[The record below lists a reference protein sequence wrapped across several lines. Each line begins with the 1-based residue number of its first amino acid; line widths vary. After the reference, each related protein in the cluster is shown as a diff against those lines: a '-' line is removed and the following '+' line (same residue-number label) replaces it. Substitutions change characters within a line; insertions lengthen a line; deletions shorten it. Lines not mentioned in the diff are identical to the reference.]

1 MQMDKI
7 LAFFKN
13 NASLCVMAGLCVIPL
28 VYVAMQK
35 EKPNAK
41 NLAVS
46 AVVKNIEAGKAAFD
60 VTIKN
65 NDEMPYTYVIYEGAR
80 GMPSR
85 DIQAEVQTG
94 ELTRQTLNRG
104 WDPLPNPIPKDQIF
118 IGNAENDKLN
128 TETVMQVTTGNA
140 VTTTVNL
147 EGLPGGVLSKV
158 TFIVNKSARSAPV
171 EVRVP

>member
-1 MQMDKI
+1 MDKL

-13 NASLCVMAGLCVIPL
+13 NASLCVMASLCVIPL
-28 VYVAMQK
+28 VYVALQK

-46 AVVKNIEAGKAAFD
+46 AVVKTIESGKASFD

-65 NDEMPYTYVIYEGAR
+65 NDEMPFTYVVYEGAK

-94 ELTRQTLNRG
+94 DLTRHSLNKG
-104 WDPLPNPIPKDQIF
+104 WDPLPNPIPADQIF
-118 IGNAENDKLN
+118 IGSVENDRLN
-128 TETVMQVTTGNA
+128 TETVNQVTTGNT
-140 VTTTVNL
+140 VSTTVTV
-147 EGLPGGVLSKV
+147 EGLPKGVLSKV

-171 EVRVP
+171 DVQVP

>member
-1 MQMDKI
+1 MDKL

-13 NASLCVMAGLCVIPL
+13 NASLCVMASLCVIPL
-28 VYVAMQK
+28 VYVALQK

-46 AVVKNIEAGKAAFD
+46 AVVKTIESGKASFD
-60 VTIKN
+60 VTVKN
-65 NDEMPYTYVIYEGAR
+65 NDEMPFTYVVYEGAK

-94 ELTRQTLNRG
+94 DLTRQSLNRG
-104 WDPLPNPIPKDQIF
+104 WDPLPNPIPADQIF

-128 TETVMQVTTGNA
+128 TETVNQVTTGNA
-140 VTTTVNL
+140 VTTTVNV
-147 EGLPGGVLSKV
+147 EGLPKGVLSKV
-158 TFIVNKSARSAPV
+158 TFVVNKSARSSPV
-171 EVRVP
+171 DVQVP

>member
-1 MQMDKI
+1 MDKL

-13 NASLCVMAGLCVIPL
+13 NASLCVMASLCVIPL
-28 VYVAMQK
+28 VYVALQK

-46 AVVKNIEAGKAAFD
+46 AVVKTVESGKASFD

-65 NDEMPYTYVIYEGAR
+65 NDEMPFTYVVYEGAK

-94 ELTRQTLNRG
+94 DLTRKSLNRG
-104 WDPLPNPIPKDQIF
+104 WDPLPNPIPADQVF
-118 IGNAENDKLN
+118 IGSADNDKIN
-128 TETVMQVTTGNA
+128 TESVLQVTTGNA
-140 VTTTVNL
+140 VTTTVSVS
-147 EGLPGGVLSKV
+147 GLPAGVLSKV

-171 EVRVP
+171 DVQVP